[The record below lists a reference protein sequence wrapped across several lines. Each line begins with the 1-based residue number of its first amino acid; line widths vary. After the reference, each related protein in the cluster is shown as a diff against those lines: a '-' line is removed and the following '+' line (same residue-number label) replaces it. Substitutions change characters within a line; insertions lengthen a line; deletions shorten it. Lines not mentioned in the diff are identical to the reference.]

1 MWTLRAAVRR
11 GAWLSRL
18 VRGRP
23 VPRAAPPPLPP
34 PPWPGRALA
43 AFGTGKAGG
52 LQGRGGGGGGRG
64 PRAHGGTSGAGEAEE
79 EPEDEE
85 EEEEEEELLR
95 REPLLPS
102 GTQRVCLVHPEI
114 KGGPRKPTLTRAEW
128 QVAEAK
134 ALVHTLDH
142 WSVVETMV
150 VPTKA
155 PDRKLIFGKGT
166 LEQLTEKIRSL
177 SEVTAVFL
185 NVERMSMPT
194 KKELEAAW
202 RVQVFDRF
210 TVVLHI
216 FRCNART
223 KEARLQV
230 ALAELPLLRS
240 NMKHDLARLD
250 GHGGN
255 SRYIMGSGAAA
266 SDEGKGD
273 EDPQGPGAAAAEEA
287 AAGPAAQAAG
297 VPGGLGRGVH
307 QLREDHADQGSDGRR
322 CHAAPGPA
330 VCHPGRHRPRGLPP
344 VPPGRRLHGHHRLP
358 VRAAPQ
364 PHRVLLRHPAGRGPL
379 GRDPARAGREPPRG
393 RAAEAQRARRP
404 ARPGAAR
411 AAAGLGAGG
420 AQQGGPGARVPA
432 VGAARPGRVRAP
444 RAGPGGAEGRA
455 GGRRA
460 ERHREAGADPPRA
473 AGGAAAQL
481 AARRGRGAGRAG
493 GPRGRGGRRHR
504 HHQRRGLRPVPEA
517 LSRMTG
523 RSPED
528 AGPAGGPGGGRWANT
543 RAPTR
548 PAVHRGRTEGTASLL
563 TVLPPAASPG
573 PSCPEETR
581 LRASCPHQE
590 VGSCSR
596 TAASAAP
603 GAGGPGPTPA
613 PRTAACTPD
622 GGLHPGPRPA
632 PRTEACTPD
641 RGLHPGPRAA
651 PRTDGCTPDRRLH
664 PGPTPASRTEA
675 YTPDPAAEPAQVHP
689 VLDTPCFSERPRAE
703 CVAKETLREGV
714 SFPGL
719 TPKACM

>member
-166 LEQLTEKIRSL
+166 LEQLTERTGGRL
-177 SEVTAVFL
+177 ARAGVRPVHRGPAHL
-185 NVERMSMPT
+185 PLQRPDQGG
-194 KKELEAAW
+194 AAAGGPG
-202 RVQVFDRF
+202 RAAPPQVQ
-210 TVVLHI
+210 H
-216 FRCNART
+216 
-223 KEARLQV
+223 EARPRAPGRTRRQ
-230 ALAELPLLRS
+230 LPL
-240 NMKHDLARLD
+240 H
-250 GHGGN
+250 HGVG
-255 SRYIMGSGAAA
+255 RVVRAGAAA